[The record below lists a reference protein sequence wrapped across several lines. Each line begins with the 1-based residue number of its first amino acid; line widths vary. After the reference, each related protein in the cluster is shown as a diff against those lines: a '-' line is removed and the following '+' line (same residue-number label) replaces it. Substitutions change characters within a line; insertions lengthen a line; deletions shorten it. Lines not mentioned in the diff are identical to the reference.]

1 MPLFNAKNYLYYSLR
16 SIQNQRMKDIEIIL
30 INDASTDDTLNI
42 TEKLR
47 EEDPRIRIINN
58 EKNRRILYSKSIGA
72 LYANGKYIL
81 ELDQDDM
88 FLSDKTFNII
98 YNEAEKDNLD
108 LLQFRDFELKQ
119 FKFDKNVKC
128 NGMVFAQQTKI
139 EIQPNIK
146 NSMFKK
152 YNYFLWGLL
161 MKSDLY
167 KKAVINY
174 WPIIINYKIIHYE
187 DFSITFFIAI
197 LAKRFKY
204 INNFY
209 LAHLSHNNSASS
221 NQNFK
226 KEYHTSVLLF
236 YNNMFEYHVKYNLD
250 DIRIFNNLVSQNK
263 GQTLQIQKTAPKF
276 FEFVF
281 KKIYDY
287 FPNNDKKKF
296 MNQLKLSRTHIQ
308 MANTSQYFMNDNEY
322 KSILSFQN
330 SINKKAKIIY
340 KSTLIPKLS
349 IIIYFTDK
357 NFLENTIYSIENQ
370 KYFSDFE
377 IILIYDNNNEIIL
390 DYINKLI
397 INYEN
402 IKLFYT
408 IEKNGLFYSY
418 YTGILHS
425 KGEYILTIKSGYTL
439 SKENA
444 LYELYKE
451 LGNDTDILEFNLLNN
466 YNDRISDTSLKLY
479 RCSHFKSEI
488 NLDSFKFNENY
499 REIDQEKELMF
510 NKIIKADIYKN
521 ITEEHKNI
529 FIQFSNNYY
538 NEIIMY
544 LIEQKNITI
553 KHSNIFGLIEYSKIT
568 NYINTSKIYDI
579 NNKIIEDSILYI
591 NFLYDNSEDSVNG
604 KRLALNEFYNIMNV
618 IYNKFNEL
626 SEDGINLLYKFLK
639 SKYISNYEK
648 TNLIV
653 YYNGLIDRNKYNTIM
668 KEYYVL

>member
-1 MPLFNAKNYLYYSLR
+1 MEN
-16 SIQNQRMKDIEIIL
+16 IL
-30 INDASTDDTLNI
+30 N
-42 TEKLR
+42 
-47 EEDPRIRIINN
+47 
-58 EKNRRILYSKSIGA
+58 
-72 LYANGKYIL
+72 
-81 ELDQDDM
+81 
-88 FLSDKTFNII
+88 
-98 YNEAEKDNLD
+98 
-108 LLQFRDFELKQ
+108 
-119 FKFDKNVKC
+119 
-128 NGMVFAQQTKI
+128 
-139 EIQPNIK
+139 
-146 NSMFKK
+146 
-152 YNYFLWGLL
+152 
-161 MKSDLY
+161 
-167 KKAVINY
+167 
-174 WPIIINYKIIHYE
+174 
-187 DFSITFFIAI
+187 
-197 LAKRFKY
+197 
-204 INNFY
+204 
-209 LAHLSHNNSASS
+209 
-221 NQNFK
+221 
-226 KEYHTSVLLF
+226 
-236 YNNMFEYHVKYNLD
+236 
-250 DIRIFNNLVSQNK
+250 
-263 GQTLQIQKTAPKF
+263 PKF
-276 FEFVF
+276 
-281 KKIYDY
+281 
-287 FPNNDKKKF
+287 
-296 MNQLKLSRTHIQ
+296 
-308 MANTSQYFMNDNEY
+308 
-322 KSILSFQN
+322 
-330 SINKKAKIIY
+330 
-340 KSTLIPKLS
+340 S
-349 IIIYFTDK
+349 IIIYCNDK
-357 NFLENTIYSIENQ
+357 NFLENTINSIEYQ
-370 KYFSDFE
+370 KNFYDFE
-377 IILIYDNNNEIIL
+377 IILIYDGNNEIIL

-499 REIDQEKELMF
+499 SEIDQEKELMF